1 MDAKGKT
8 IVEPIFENV
17 RAFSNGM
24 AVVSVN
30 KKFGY
35 IDVKGKL
42 VVPIIFDNAIDYSE
56 GLGAVKYRDTYLFLD
71 QNARERIEITRSLDN
86 QGRIMVKVLDE
97 DSTTKDAF
105 ISSIALD

>member
-1 MDAKGKT
+1 
-8 IVEPIFENV
+8 
-17 RAFSNGM
+17 M

-35 IDVKGKL
+35 IDQKGKL

-71 QNARERIEITRSLDN
+71 QNARERIEISRSLNN
-86 QGRIMVKVLDE
+86 QDKIMVKVLDE
-97 DSTTKDAF
+97 DSAKKDSF
-105 ISSIALD
+105 ITSIDLD